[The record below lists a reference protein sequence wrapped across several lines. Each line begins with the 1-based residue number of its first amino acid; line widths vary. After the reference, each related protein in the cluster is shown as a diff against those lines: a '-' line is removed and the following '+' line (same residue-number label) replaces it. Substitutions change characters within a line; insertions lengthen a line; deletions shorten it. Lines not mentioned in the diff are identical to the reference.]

1 MTVRHIK
8 ILILILVTVISLPA
22 DSYSFGTATDR
33 NVQRKK
39 IRLKEKQKRSAN
51 SALLKK
57 RAEIDYRRYSHNAN
71 LMQYRQMLK
80 SQQAGLQQ
88 MDRQMHVSVNTKT
101 GGAFQST
108 VH

>member
-1 MTVRHIK
+1 MTVRHIN
-8 ILILILVTVISLPA
+8 ILILILVTVISLPTN
-22 DSYSFGTATDR
+22 SYSFGTSTDR
-33 NVQRKK
+33 NVQLKK
-39 IRLKEKQKRSAN
+39 IRLKEKQKKSAN

-57 RAEIDYRRYSHNAN
+57 RAENDYRRYSHNAH

-88 MDRQMHVSVNTKT
+88 MDRQLHASANTET
-101 GGAFQST
+101 GGAFQSP